1 MVNVIVFHAASCLG
15 PQGWFAGSARG
26 VGNPYLGIILGL
38 PVIRS
43 EGSTY
48 SRLGSRDFD
57 ARLVRPHSRHRPRRP
72 QPVHVSSALCDRVF
86 VDNSPGQ

>member
-1 MVNVIVFHAASCLG
+1 MNSDQSGFDLADIRIDLRYSTMVNVIVFHAASCLG

-43 EGSTY
+43 
-48 SRLGSRDFD
+48 
-57 ARLVRPHSRHRPRRP
+57 V
-72 QPVHVSSALCDRVF
+72 
-86 VDNSPGQ
+86 